1 MSSNGYALKTA
12 RSQFQGHIVTVTVCP
27 ISAPCVP
34 HASAMGRCGCS
45 LWQSPGKTLNF
56 YSVPMLCFPDLACT
70 LVDQSVKGL
79 LHIQYKNPHWD
90 YVPASNAGSWAEGWQ
105 KWVQSFYVGY
115 MGALCFEPTEEMC
128 ALDSTLG
135 RTYKLMLKSINNWVG
150 SDYCLLGQVCCVCV
164 ALTLLR
170 SASLHRTS
178 AHSYILSCPINGSPD
193 DSSNRQH
200 PP

>member
-1 MSSNGYALKTA
+1 
-12 RSQFQGHIVTVTVCP
+12 
-27 ISAPCVP
+27 
-34 HASAMGRCGCS
+34 
-45 LWQSPGKTLNF
+45 
-56 YSVPMLCFPDLACT
+56 MLCFPDLAYT
-70 LVDQSVKGL
+70 LVGQSIKGL
-79 LHIQYKNPHWD
+79 LHLQYKNPYWD